1 MVEVCNEFGS
11 VRLFIYLIVRS
22 FPTHN
27 LKICSL
33 VFLSFC
39 MKLGIH
45 KFKKM
50 VMTNLKKKKNQ
61 LGQEGTENPKNGAK
75 SRFLESWQKSNPI
88 IYTFLFKYQT
98 INGLLTYCK
107 NHMSGKNLVLD
118 LCLKNI

>member
-50 VMTNLKKKKNQ
+50 VMTNLKKKKKKTPI
-61 LGQEGTENPKNGAK
+61 GSGGHRK
-75 SRFLESWQKSNPI
+75 SQKWSKVEV
-88 IYTFLFKYQT
+88 F
-98 INGLLTYCK
+98 GVLTK
-107 NHMSGKNLVLD
+107 
-118 LCLKNI
+118 I

>member
-75 SRFLESWQKSNPI
+75 SRFLES
-88 IYTFLFKYQT
+88 
-98 INGLLTYCK
+98 
-107 NHMSGKNLVLD
+107 
-118 LCLKNI
+118 

>member
-27 LKICSL
+27 LKMCSL

-39 MKLGIH
+39 MKLDIH

-50 VMTNLKKKKNQ
+50 VMTNFWKKKKKRLQ

-75 SRFLESWQKSNPI
+75 LRFLESWQKSNPI
-88 IYTFLFKYQT
+88 IYT
-98 INGLLTYCK
+98 
-107 NHMSGKNLVLD
+107 
-118 LCLKNI
+118 

>member
-50 VMTNLKKKKNQ
+50 VMTNLKKKLQ

-75 SRFLESWQKSNPI
+75 SRFLES
-88 IYTFLFKYQT
+88 
-98 INGLLTYCK
+98 
-107 NHMSGKNLVLD
+107 
-118 LCLKNI
+118 

>member
-27 LKICSL
+27 LKMCSL

-39 MKLGIH
+39 MKLDIH

-50 VMTNLKKKKNQ
+50 MMTNFLKKKKKKKKKRLQ

-75 SRFLESWQKSNPI
+75 SRFLES
-88 IYTFLFKYQT
+88 
-98 INGLLTYCK
+98 
-107 NHMSGKNLVLD
+107 
-118 LCLKNI
+118 

>member
-50 VMTNLKKKKNQ
+50 VMTNLKKKKKNSNWVRRAQ
-61 LGQEGTENPKNGAK
+61 KIPKMEQ
-75 SRFLESWQKSNPI
+75 SRGFWSLD
-88 IYTFLFKYQT
+88 
-98 INGLLTYCK
+98 
-107 NHMSGKNLVLD
+107 KNLIQSYILFY
-118 LCLKNI
+118 LNIKLLMVF